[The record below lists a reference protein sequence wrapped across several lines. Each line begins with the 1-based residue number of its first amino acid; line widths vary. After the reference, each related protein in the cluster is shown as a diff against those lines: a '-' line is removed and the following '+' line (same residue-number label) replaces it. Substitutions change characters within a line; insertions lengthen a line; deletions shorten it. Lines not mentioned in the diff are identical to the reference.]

1 LSSYRKTHAFR
12 EGNTKTTITFFMQ
25 YAKDHG
31 FPLKEKLISDNI
43 KYVRDS
49 LIAASYEDNE
59 LGINRNFT

>member
-1 LSSYRKTHAFR
+1 
-12 EGNTKTTITFFMQ
+12 MQ